1 MVAMISGV
9 SGVDSN
15 VYEYGGSSR
24 LQYGRVVSAPAGH
37 FLQQFSTGLNFAWV
51 FTK

>member
-9 SGVDSN
+9 SGVVRN

-24 LQYGRVVSAPAGH
+24 LQYGRVVSLTAGH
-37 FLQQFSTGLNFAWV
+37 FLQQFSTRLNFAWV
-51 FTK
+51 LQK